1 MGIQQIGA
9 ALSQARSPTVADE
22 ATELAGSRAPPRAPE
37 RQRGLWSFLTWP
49 FVIAPIVTAEAFFAK
64 NASPLNNSLDDQSNY
79 AAVVDKGPA
88 DAAADH
94 DSSALAG
101 VVVDNSQEDDLDALP
116 LKGAARNV
124 SHSGNP
130 SNDGSAN
137 HWALRDADAGSSPAG
152 DAGGGG
158 GGGGSA
164 GANDAPASADSVA
177 NFQDVDA
184 LPNDKQDS
192 PIGQSPAAEET
203 PDGPSSG
210 AAVESSDSVGLVD
223 ISVGEGTV
231 LASATSEVISSD
243 TTSVPKMILSTPVNL
258 ISTATSAALEIIS
271 PVGLDTP
278 LNLKDILGFDL
289 HVNGAGEFVANDL
302 STALDVN
309 PSQLVADVS
318 TAIGLATEDL
328 PQLDF
333 GASKTLDNLLGNGL
347 LDVGHL
353 SDPISDLSSVFAKTG
368 LGSDL
373 GSDAGAAL
381 EKLSASALSI
391 SHESGSNTNLLDL
404 RSSNDVD
411 GLSGGKG
418 LLDVG
423 HLSEVIP
430 EPSSAVPTSGLS
442 NDLGSTAG
450 TTLEKVGGP
459 ALSISQESGANTD
472 LSTVSIVSDA
482 PHVGIV
488 GEATDL
494 TPGHSVDFPAQPAPE
509 GDVLFSGTNYT
520 DYHVA
525 LNTGVSSSAVNGI
538 AATTTTVTHT
548 HDAASVSPVDSPNAS
563 HASEPSAPEHHDVSL
578 LQVSNVVDELGVR
591 GHSH

>member
-9 ALSQARSPTVADE
+9 ALSQTRSLTVADE
-22 ATELAGSRAPPRAPE
+22 LTELAGSRAPPRAPE
-37 RQRGLWSFLTWP
+37 RQRGLWSFLTWS
-49 FVIAPIVTAEAFFAK
+49 FVLAPIVTAEAFFAK
-64 NASPLNNSLDDQSNY
+64 NTSALSNSSDDQSNY
-79 AAVVDKGPA
+79 AAVVDNGPA
-88 DAAADH
+88 HAAADPNP
-94 DSSALAG
+94 SALAG
-101 VVVDNSQEDDLDALP
+101 VVVDNSQEDDSDALP
-116 LKGAARNV
+116 LKGVARTV
-124 SHSGNP
+124 LHSGNP
-130 SNDGSAN
+130 SHDGSAD
-137 HWALRDADAGSSPAG
+137 HWVLRDADAGSPPAG
-152 DAGGGG
+152 GAGGGG

-164 GANDAPASADSVA
+164 SGANDALASADSVA

-184 LPNDKQDS
+184 LPNDKQGL
-192 PIGQSPAAEET
+192 IGQGPAAGET
-203 PDGPSSG
+203 PGGLSNG
-210 AAVESSDSVGLVD
+210 AAVESSASVGLVD
-223 ISVGEGTV
+223 ISVGAGTV

-243 TTSVPKMILSTPVNL
+243 ATSVPKILSTPINL
-258 ISTATSAALEIIS
+258 ISTATGAVSEIIS
-271 PVGLDTP
+271 PVGLDAP
-278 LNLKDILGFDL
+278 LNLKDVLGFDL

-347 LDVGHL
+347 PDFGHL
-353 SDPISDLSSVFAKTG
+353 SDPISDLNSVFAKTG

-381 EKLSASALSI
+381 EKVSASALSI
-391 SHESGSNTNLLDL
+391 SHESGSSTNLLDL
-404 RSSNDVD
+404 GSSNDVD

-423 HLSEVIP
+423 HLSEVMP

-442 NDLGSTAG
+442 KDLGSTAG
-450 TTLEKVGGP
+450 ATLEKVGGP

-538 AATTTTVTHT
+538 TATTTTVTHT
-548 HDAASVSPVDSPNAS
+548 HDAASVSPVDSPNAR
-563 HASEPSAPEHHDVSL
+563 HASEPPAPEHHDVSL
-578 LQVSNVVDELGVR
+578 PQVSNVVDELGVR

>member
-1 MGIQQIGA
+1 MGIQQVGA

-22 ATELAGSRAPPRAPE
+22 VTELAGSRAPPRAPE

-64 NASPLNNSLDDQSNY
+64 NASALNNSLDDQSNY

-94 DSSALAG
+94 DLSALAG

-137 HWALRDADAGSSPAG
+137 HWVLRDADAGSSPAG

-243 TTSVPKMILSTPVNL
+243 TTSVTGVDRIIFGIAQRRLP
-258 ISTATSAALEIIS
+258 EITD
-271 PVGLDTP
+271 LDIRRGPNIDT
-278 LNLKDILGFDL
+278 LGF
-289 HVNGAGEFVANDL
+289 
-302 STALDVN
+302 
-309 PSQLVADVS
+309 
-318 TAIGLATEDL
+318 GLRYD
-328 PQLDF
+328 
-333 GASKTLDNLLGNGL
+333 GC
-347 LDVGHL
+347 H
-353 SDPISDLSSVFAKTG
+353 PI
-368 LGSDL
+368 
-373 GSDAGAAL
+373 
-381 EKLSASALSI
+381 
-391 SHESGSNTNLLDL
+391 
-404 RSSNDVD
+404 
-411 GLSGGKG
+411 
-418 LLDVG
+418 
-423 HLSEVIP
+423 
-430 EPSSAVPTSGLS
+430 
-442 NDLGSTAG
+442 
-450 TTLEKVGGP
+450 
-459 ALSISQESGANTD
+459 
-472 LSTVSIVSDA
+472 
-482 PHVGIV
+482 
-488 GEATDL
+488 
-494 TPGHSVDFPAQPAPE
+494 APE
-509 GDVLFSGTNYT
+509 GSK
-520 DYHVA
+520 
-525 LNTGVSSSAVNGI
+525 
-538 AATTTTVTHT
+538 AAADLWFDLLT
-548 HDAASVSPVDSPNAS
+548 ASPTAGRN
-563 HASEPSAPEHHDVSL
+563 
-578 LQVSNVVDELGVR
+578 
-591 GHSH
+591 

>member
-1 MGIQQIGA
+1 MIKAIMQPWSIRGRQT
-9 ALSQARSPTVADE
+9 RRPT
-22 ATELAGSRAPPRAPE
+22 T
-37 RQRGLWSFLTWP
+37 
-49 FVIAPIVTAEAFFAK
+49 
-64 NASPLNNSLDDQSNY
+64 
-79 AAVVDKGPA
+79 
-88 DAAADH
+88 
-94 DSSALAG
+94 SSALAG
-101 VVVDNSQEDDLDALP
+101 VVVDNSQEDDSDALP
-116 LKGAARNV
+116 LKGAARTV

-130 SNDGSAN
+130 SHDGSAN
-137 HWALRDADAGSSPAG
+137 HWVLRDADAGSSPAG

-164 GANDAPASADSVA
+164 GANDAPASADNVA

-184 LPNDKQDS
+184 LRNDRQDGL
-192 PIGQSPAAEET
+192 IGQSPAAQET

-210 AAVESSDSVGLVD
+210 AAVESSDSVGLAD

-231 LASATSEVISSD
+231 LASAPSEVISSD
-243 TTSVPKMILSTPVNL
+243 TTLVPKILSAPVNL
-258 ISTATSAALEIIS
+258 ISTVTSAVSEIIS
-271 PVGLDTP
+271 PVGFDTP
-278 LNLKDILGFDL
+278 LNLKDVLGFDL

-353 SDPISDLSSVFAKTG
+353 SDPISDVSSVFAKTG

-381 EKLSASALSI
+381 EKVSASALSI

-404 RSSNDVD
+404 GSSNDVD

-459 ALSISQESGANTD
+459 ALSISRESGANTD
-472 LSTVSIVSDA
+472 LSTVS
-482 PHVGIV
+482 IV

-494 TPGHSVDFPAQPAPE
+494 TPGHSVDFPAQPVPE

-538 AATTTTVTHT
+538 TATTTTVTHT

-563 HASEPSAPEHHDVSL
+563 HASEPPAPEHHDVSL
-578 LQVSNVVDELGVR
+578 PQVSNVVDELGVR